1 MAKMFQAFLFTT
13 QIALKILRGS
23 HASNFVIKVE
33 LNIEVFTTIWE
44 KNCHNLGF
52 ALQILF
58 LSFSVANNSYWFK
71 QNGLHNR
78 LLASLRSPHVR

>member
-1 MAKMFQAFLFTT
+1 MFQAFLFTT

-52 ALQILF
+52 ALQIF
-58 LSFSVANNSYWFK
+58 FFF
-71 QNGLHNR
+71 
-78 LLASLRSPHVR
+78 LLAKQIIGNRTVLNRMGYTIVSQPLLGRPM